1 MEKCSR
7 SAFCRI
13 KAVSNAIRRKLEG
26 INIEDKFGL
35 TGGECSIMGYLF
47 ENIHRPLYQKDIE
60 EEFHIRR
67 SSATRALQTM
77 EKKGIIVRQSEAHDG
92 RLKRL
97 ELTERAMEIGR
108 DVGDMIA
115 EAEQRMLSGIDD
127 RELTLFLD
135 ICDRICRNVDGGE
148 CEEKA

>member
-26 INIEDKFGL
+26 INIEDKYGL
-35 TGGECSIMGYLF
+35 TGGESAIMGYLL
-47 ENIHRPLYQKDIE
+47 ENTDRPMYQKDIE

-67 SSATRALQTM
+67 SSATRALQIM
-77 EKKGIIVRQSEAHDG
+77 ERKGIIVRQSEPHDG

-97 ELTERAMEIGR
+97 VLTDGAMEIGR

-115 EAEQRMLSGIDD
+115 ETEQRMLAGIDG
-127 RELTLFLD
+127 RELELFLD
-135 ICDRICRNVDGGE
+135 ICDRICRNVENAEG
-148 CEEKA
+148 EEKA

>member
-26 INIEDKFGL
+26 INIEDKYGL

>member
-47 ENIHRPLYQKDIE
+47 ENMERPLYQKDIE

-67 SSATRALQTM
+67 SSATRALQAM

-97 ELTERAMEIGR
+97 VLTQRAMEIGR

>member
-47 ENIHRPLYQKDIE
+47 ENMERPLYQKDIE

-67 SSATRALQTM
+67 SSATRALQAM
-77 EKKGIIVRQSEAHDG
+77 EKKGIIVRRSEAHDG

-115 EAEQRMLSGIDD
+115 EAEQRMLWGIND